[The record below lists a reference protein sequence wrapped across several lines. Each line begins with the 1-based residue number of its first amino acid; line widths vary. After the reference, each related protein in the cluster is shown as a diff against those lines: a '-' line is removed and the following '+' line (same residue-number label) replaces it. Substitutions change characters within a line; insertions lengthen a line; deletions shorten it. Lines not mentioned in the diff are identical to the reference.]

1 MERIKN
7 DQMQEIR
14 MCFQTYFNLYGT
26 SPSEQEM
33 LEWLGMRA
41 GIGDMDK
48 AAALIREA
56 VDNVLRDGHLT
67 ADIGGNTSTSEF
79 GDLTVKEIEKL
90 LK

>member
-33 LEWLGMRA
+33 LEWLGISYGEKISEYLNQMF
-41 GIGDMDK
+41 
-48 AAALIREA
+48 AA
-56 VDNVLRDGHLT
+56 
-67 ADIGGNTSTSEF
+67 
-79 GDLTVKEIEKL
+79 
-90 LK
+90 